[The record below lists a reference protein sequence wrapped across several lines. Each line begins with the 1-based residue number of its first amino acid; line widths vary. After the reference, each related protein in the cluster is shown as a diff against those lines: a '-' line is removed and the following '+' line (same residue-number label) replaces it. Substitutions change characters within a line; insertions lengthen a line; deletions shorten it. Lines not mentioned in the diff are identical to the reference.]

1 MKLSKEWIKHIFA
14 PESKKAPQNKNRVSL
29 PYESPYRFLGN
40 ILFLGAIFAVACGI
54 ITIRDDL
61 INKKFDNIMSIFFKN
76 SVNHGWAIDDILIKG
91 RAKTDFNDLQQA
103 IGLNRGNSIL
113 EVDLNS
119 LQNNIQT
126 LPWVQKAEIKRSFF
140 PNILQIKLTEKE
152 VSALWQYGNKFYP
165 VDSDGN
171 LIEAEFTPHKPILV
185 IVGRNAPE
193 KIGELLKI
201 TSENPEIS
209 KRIKAA
215 ILHSGRRWDIVFD
228 NIENGTILKLPEKQT
243 EEAWK
248 KFVKIENRHGILKR
262 KLTFIDLR
270 YDNKVIVSVNDS
282 PAL

>member
-1 MKLSKEWIKHIFA
+1 MKITKEWMKHIFA
-14 PESKKAPQNKNRVSL
+14 AESKKTSQNKNRVSL

-40 ILFLGAIFAVACGI
+40 MLFLGAIFAVACGI
-54 ITIRDDL
+54 VTIRDDL
-61 INKKFDNIMSIFFKN
+61 INKKFDNLMSVFFKN
-76 SVNHGWAIDDILIKG
+76 SVNYGWAIDDILING
-91 RAKTDFNDLQQA
+91 RSKTDFNDLQQA
-103 IGLNRGNSIL
+103 INLNRGNSIL
-113 EVDLNS
+113 EVDLNE

-140 PNILQIKLTEKE
+140 PNILQIKLTEKD
-152 VSALWQYGNKFYP
+152 VSALWQYGSKFYP
-165 VDSDGN
+165 VDNDGN
-171 LIEAEFTPHKPILV
+171 LIEAEFTPHKPLLV

-215 ILHSGRRWDIVFD
+215 ILHSGRRWDVVFD
-228 NIENGTILKLPEKQT
+228 NIENGTVLKLPEKQM
-243 EEAWK
+243 EQAWK